1 MPGNMENQ
9 RLKASEIKENYSLAD
24 LLARLGFEP
33 VKRVRNE
40 QLYLS
45 MLRDSDTTPSFSVN
59 DKQGTWFDF
68 GEGKGGN
75 IIDFGLRYWQ
85 GLAFYEVLEK
95 IVETS
100 NGISPNLISAPNYKR
115 QLVMDKE
122 PNYAIL
128 DIKDLGGNAAI
139 GNYLESRGISTVAEG
154 RLKEIYYYVE
164 DEDKKRN
171 NYFAAGWQNE
181 QGAWE
186 IRNVHFKGCLGH
198 KAISFIPN
206 SEKRL
211 SVFEG
216 FFNYLSWLT
225 ENPFAPDSAL
235 VLNSL
240 SLLQAGISKAQGFDD
255 ISLYFDNDPSGRQA
269 TVDFKA
275 ALPWAK
281 DSAGI
286 YTGYN
291 DYNDLIVAQQSNHQ
305 LNR

>member
-1 MPGNMENQ
+1 MGNQ
-9 RLKASEIKENYSLAD
+9 KLKASEIKDNYSLAD
-24 LLARLGFEP
+24 LLARLGYEP

-40 QLYLS
+40 HLYLS

-59 DKQGTWFDF
+59 DKQGTWYDF
-68 GEGKGGN
+68 GERKGGN
-75 IIDFGLRYWQ
+75 IIDFGLAYWK
-85 GLAFYEVLEK
+85 GLPFQDVLEK
-95 IVETS
+95 IVSSCDGCVFGSTTV
-100 NGISPNLISAPNYKR
+100 IPYQR
-115 QLVMDKE
+115 QPVIEKE
-122 PNYAIL
+122 PNYQIL
-128 DIKDLGGNAAI
+128 DIKDLGCNPAI
-139 GNYLESRGISTVAEG
+139 STYLESRAIASVADG

-164 DEDKKRN
+164 DEEKKRN
-171 NYFAAGWQNE
+171 NFFAAGWQNE
-181 QGAWE
+181 QSAWE

-225 ENPFAPDSAL
+225 ENTFAPDSVL

-240 SLLQAGISKAQGFDD
+240 SLLQAGIVKAQDFPD
-255 ISLYFDNDPSGRQA
+255 INIYFDNDPSGQQA
-269 TVDFKA
+269 TLDFQA

-281 DSAGI
+281 DHSDT
-286 YTGYN
+286 YKGYN
-291 DYNDLIVAQQSNHQ
+291 DYNDLIVSERTAHQ